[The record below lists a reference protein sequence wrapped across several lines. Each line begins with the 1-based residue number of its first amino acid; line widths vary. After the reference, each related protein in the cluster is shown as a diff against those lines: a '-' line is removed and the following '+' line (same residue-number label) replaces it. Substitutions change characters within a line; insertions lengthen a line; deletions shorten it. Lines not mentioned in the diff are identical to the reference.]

1 MEALAVFARR
11 EMKLLFKNAAQ
22 VDAGTKPAFFGND
35 LKRSLGL
42 LQKLSGGG
50 QARFGDITGRRHAH
64 VTREHAGEIARAHG
78 DPFGQPFDAQICG
91 EVLQD
96 PALQFADRSAR
107 TGLLQI
113 IAAEL

>member
-1 MEALAVFARR
+1 MLVPNP
-11 EMKLLFKNAAQ
+11 L
-22 VDAGTKPAFFGND
+22 FFGND
-35 LKRSLGL
+35 LKRITGL

-50 QARFGDITGRRHAH
+50 QTRFGDITGRRHAH

-96 PALQFADRSAR
+96 QLCSSL
-107 TGLLQI
+107 TGPVAPDCSRL
-113 IAAEL
+113 